1 MRIILVFV
9 STLDGKI
16 TRWGD
21 PKVSSWTS
29 EEDKKYFRKTWNEAS
44 LVVMGSNTYRAEKLG
59 SVKDHLIIV
68 MTRQPSIY
76 KDKEVQGQLEFTD
89 ESPDQLAS
97 RFKNANFG
105 TMLVVGGAQ
114 VATSFLKAELIDEIW
129 LTIEPRIFGKGG
141 NFVIEQELDLVLR
154 LISCEQVNP
163 EGTLITKYNV
173 LKKSGIPGT

>member
-44 LVVMGSNTYRAEKLG
+44 LIVMGSNTFRAEKLG
-59 SVKDHLIIV
+59 SVKDHLIVV
-68 MTRQPSIY
+68 MTRHPSFY
-76 KDKEVQGQLEFTD
+76 KDKEVKGRLEFSD
-89 ESPDQLAS
+89 ESPAQLAS
-97 RFKNANFG
+97 RFEKANFG
-105 TMLVVGGAQ
+105 TMVVVGGANI
-114 VATSFLKAELIDEIW
+114 ATSFLKAGLIDEIW

-141 NFVIEQELDLVLR
+141 SFVIEQELDLELR

-163 EGTLITKYNV
+163 EGTLITKYKV
-173 LKKSGIPGT
+173 LKKSGKPD

>member
-29 EEDKKYFRKTWNEAS
+29 EEDKRYFRKTWNEAP
-44 LVVMGSNTYRAEKLG
+44 VIIMGSNTFHAEKLG
-59 SVKDHLIIV
+59 SIRDHLIVV
-68 MTRQPSIY
+68 MTRQPSAY
-76 KDKEVQGQLEFTD
+76 KDKEVSGRLEFSNETP
-89 ESPDQLAS
+89 EQLAT
-97 RFKNANFG
+97 RFKRTNCP
-105 TMLVVGGAQ
+105 TVLVVGGAH
-114 VATSFLKAELIDEIW
+114 VATSFLKAGLIDEIW

-141 NFVIEQELDLVLR
+141 NFVIEQEIDLELR

-163 EGTLITKYNV
+163 EGTLITRYNV
-173 LKKSGIPGT
+173 LKK